1 MILVID
7 NYDSFTY
14 NLVHLI
20 ASEGNDYKVIRNDVL
35 PMSEIQAMKPSKILI
50 SPGPQE
56 DPKMQELLK
65 M

>member
-35 PMSEIQAMKPSKILI
+35 SMSEIHALKPSKILI
-50 SPGPQE
+50 SPDQE
-56 DPKMQELLK
+56 DLKMQELLK

>member
-35 PMSEIQAMKPSKILI
+35 SMSEIHALKPSKILI
-50 SPGPQE
+50 SPGPGRPE
-56 DPKMQELLK
+56 DLSLIHI
-65 M
+65 